1 MGAIT
6 YPDKTTIY
14 LKHWHQV
21 FPGTRG
27 KKAKQKRRASKDAD
41 ALIAQFRKMVEQA
54 DMKMPRMGDMKTP
67 RMGESQGAKVVA
79 AEE

>member
-41 ALIAQFRKMVEQA
+41 ALIAQFGKMAEQA
-54 DMKMPRMGDMKTP
+54 DI
-67 RMGESQGAKVVA
+67 
-79 AEE
+79 